1 MLLCFQATL
10 PFHHKPH
17 EQLVWDKG
25 KKKCETEFKKRKRKN
40 KQPNHFTL
48 SDSIIYHQKKKKK
61 KSHNPLSIIQC
72 LKIHVS
78 FVVDV

>member
-25 KKKCETEFKKRKRKN
+25 KKNVRQNLKKEKEKTN
-40 KQPNHFTL
+40 NQTIL
-48 SDSIIYHQKKKKK
+48 
-61 KSHNPLSIIQC
+61 L
-72 LKIHVS
+72 
-78 FVVDV
+78 